1 MPAQGQEPN
10 VSDLNIQPLKESDA
24 GTAPNILAS
33 QLQEDGY
40 LVFRSVL
47 DLDKVAAYRR
57 DMTRK
62 LTKHGVVVETDGE
75 PIYTGTRID
84 DRDTIHEIRT
94 SMETFRSLREL
105 ARSKELMDL
114 LALVARRPV
123 ELLVPKNPRYQIPA
137 DVFLTTPMHHDIFFY
152 PGVPSVL
159 TAWMPLMDIDRS
171 MGGLLLAAGTH
182 KKDLGADLYQ
192 LEMPS
197 RTPYLPDSVADDIW
211 LRSDFHPGDVLI
223 FMGRLA
229 HKALPNVSN
238 KVRLS
243 VDCRYNPIGAP
254 MDFTVMAK
262 WRPRRTAGYF
272 TDYKE
277 KLMRPL
283 VQSEGATGDLE
294 ERVLWRLTL
303 RGAKPDR
310 ELVKSTIAEM
320 RNTEGF

>member
-1 MPAQGQEPN
+1 MPAQTHESN
-10 VSDLNIQPLKESDA
+10 ISDLNIQPLKESDPQ
-24 GTAPNILAS
+24 TAPEVLAS
-33 QLQEDGY
+33 RLDEDGY
-40 LVFRSVL
+40 VVFRNVL
-47 DLDKVAAYRR
+47 DLDKVSAYRR
-57 DMTRK
+57 DMVRT
-62 LTKHGVVVETDGE
+62 LAKHGVVEEVDGD
-75 PIYTGTRID
+75 PIYTGRRIE
-84 DRDTIHEIRT
+84 DRDTVHDIRT
-94 SMETFRSLREL
+94 SMETFRSLRQL
-105 ARSKELMDL
+105 AGSQELMDQ
-114 LALVARRPV
+114 LARVAGRPV

-137 DVFLTTPMHHDIFFY
+137 DVFLTTPMHNDIFFY
-152 PGVPSVL
+152 PGVTSVL
-159 TAWMPLMDIDRS
+159 TAWIPLMDIDQS

-182 KKDLGADLYQ
+182 KKDLGADAYR

-197 RTPYLPDSVADDIW
+197 RTPYLPDSVADGVW
-211 LRSDFHPGDVLI
+211 LRTDFHPGDVLI
-223 FMGRLA
+223 FQGRIA

-243 VDCRYNPIGAP
+243 VDCRYNPAGAP
-254 MDFTVMAK
+254 MDFKVMAK

-303 RGAKPDR
+303 AGKKPDR

-320 RNTEGF
+320 RDTVGF

>member
-1 MPAQGQEPN
+1 MPAQAREQN
-10 VSDLNIQPLKESDA
+10 TSDLNIQPLKESDPK
-24 GTAPNILAS
+24 TSPDVLAS
-33 QLQEDGY
+33 QLHEDGY
-40 LVFRSVL
+40 VVFRDVL
-47 DLDKVAAYRR
+47 DLEKVAAYRR
-57 DMTRK
+57 DMVRT
-62 LTKHGVVVETDGE
+62 LTKHGVVLESDGD
-75 PIYTGTRID
+75 PIYTGRRIE
-84 DRDTIHEIRT
+84 DRDTVHDIRT
-94 SMETFRSLREL
+94 SMETFRSLRQLAGSQEVMDML
-105 ARSKELMDL
+105 AR
-114 LALVARRPV
+114 VAGRPV

-137 DVFLTTPMHHDIFFY
+137 DVFLTTPMHNDIFFY

-159 TAWMPLMDIDRS
+159 TAWIPLMDIDQS

-182 KKDLGADLYQ
+182 KKDLGADVYE

-197 RTPYLPDSVADDIW
+197 RTPYLPDSVADGVW

-223 FMGRLA
+223 FMGRIA
-229 HKALPNVSN
+229 HKALPNISN

-243 VDCRYNPIGAP
+243 VDCRYNPVGAP

-277 KLMRPL
+277 KVMRPL

-303 RGAKPDR
+303 AGKKPDR
-310 ELVKSTIAEM
+310 ELVKTTIAEM
-320 RNTEGF
+320 RDTEGF